1 MLFRQLNQ
9 DIPCRTYLVADERS
23 RLAMLVDP
31 VLDHVGDYMLVLRS
45 LNLQLRYVVDTHLH
59 ADHHSGA
66 VALKKKTGAAYLRHA
81 VAEGVCIDDR
91 LNDGDLIELGEIT
104 AKVLHLPGHS
114 EDSIALA
121 FPDRLLTGDF
131 LLLGESGAGRTDV
144 GTGNAEAQWDSLQ
157 RLAAFDDAT
166 LIYPGHAYR
175 GRDISTLGEERKTN
189 PRLATQCKDDYVRTL
204 RSMDT
209 GPSTWMQSIARDNKS
224 CVIDTDTVLV
234 PNPSPTCETGGSV
247 GDEHRFSADVIRPEA
262 LAAEFAN
269 NGQLLLL
276 DVGTG
281 ISRRHPRAT
290 IVPLETVLAW
300 AMANDRLHDRAIVT
314 VCDTGVK
321 SARAA
326 AILKES
332 GFSNV
337 RSLEGG
343 TARWQALGLQPM
355 AASVS
360 FT

>member
-31 VLDHVGDYMLVLRS
+31 VLDHVGDYMLVLQS
-45 LNLQLRYVVDTHLH
+45 LKLQLKYVVDTHLH
-59 ADHHSGA
+59 ADHRSGA
-66 VALKKKTGAAYLRHA
+66 ASLKKKTGATYLRHTA
-81 VAEGVCIDDR
+81 ADGACIDER
-91 LNDGDLIELGEIT
+91 VTDGSRIELGEIK
-104 AKVLHLPGHS
+104 AKVLHMPGHS

-121 FPDRLLTGDF
+121 FSDRLLTGDF
-131 LLLGESGAGRTDV
+131 LLLGDSGAGRTDV
-144 GTGNAEAQWDSLQ
+144 GTGDAEAQWESLQ

-175 GRDISTLGEERKTN
+175 GQDVSTLGEERKTN
-189 PRLATQCKDDYVRTL
+189 PRLLAQSKEEYVRAL
-204 RSMDT
+204 RAMDT
-209 GPSTWMQSIARDNKS
+209 GPSTWMQAIARDNQG
-224 CVIDTDTVLV
+224 CVSDTDTVLV

-247 GDEHRFSADVIRPEA
+247 GDEHRFSADIVRPEA
-262 LAAEFAN
+262 LAAELAN
-269 NGQLLLL
+269 SGQLLLL
-276 DVGTG
+276 EVGSKG
-281 ISRRHPRAT
+281 RRQTPGA
-290 IVPLETVLAW
+290 IPLDSVLAW
-300 AMANDRLHDRAIVT
+300 ALANHRLHDRAIVT

-343 TARWQALGLQPM
+343 MARWHGLGLQPM
-355 AASVS
+355 IANESRG
-360 FT
+360 